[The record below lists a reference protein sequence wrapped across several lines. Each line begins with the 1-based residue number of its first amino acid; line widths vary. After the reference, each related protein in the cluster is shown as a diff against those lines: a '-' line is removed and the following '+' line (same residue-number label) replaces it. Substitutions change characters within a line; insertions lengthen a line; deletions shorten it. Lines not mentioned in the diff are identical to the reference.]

1 MNSNIKHHETVV
13 GIDVGGIVKGYHAV
27 AINGKVILGAKTS
40 TDPAEILAFC
50 LSHQANVVAVDA
62 PCGWSCNGSSREA
75 ERRLLQKRVSC
86 FSTPSAEKA
95 KQSRF
100 YGWVF
105 NGAVL
110 YEKLL
115 SHYALFDGNKTAEMC
130 CIETFPHAV
139 VCALAG
145 SIVTAKSKAVVR
157 RLALENQNYKTDLL
171 SNVDF
176 LDAALCAVSAHYF
189 RANNFQA
196 FGNAEEGF
204 IVIPNG
210 I

>member
-1 MNSNIKHHETVV
+1 MDSNIKHHETVV

-27 AINGKVILGAKTS
+27 AINGQVILGVKTS
-40 TDPAEILAFC
+40 TAPAEIVAFC
-50 LSHQANVVAVDA
+50 LSHQANVVALDA

-75 ERRLLQKRVSC
+75 ERKLLKKRISC

-95 KQSRF
+95 KESSF

-110 YEKLL
+110 YQKLL
-115 SHYALFDGNKTAEMC
+115 SHYALFDGNKTTDMC

-145 SIVTAKSKAVVR
+145 SIVTAKPKSVTR
-157 RLALENQNYKTDLL
+157 RLVLESQNYKTDLL

-176 LDAALCAVSAHYF
+176 LDAALCAVSASHF
-189 RANNFQA
+189 RLNNCQA
-196 FGNAEEGF
+196 FGNTKEGF

>member
-1 MNSNIKHHETVV
+1 MNSHIKHHETVV

-27 AINGKVILGAKTS
+27 AINGQVILGAKAS
-40 TDPAEILAFC
+40 TDPADILAFC

-75 ERRLLQKRVSC
+75 ERGLLRKRVSC

-95 KQSRF
+95 QKSSF

-105 NGAVL
+105 NGAAL
-110 YEKLL
+110 YEKLHN
-115 SHYALFDGNKTAEMC
+115 HYALFDGNKTADMC

-145 SIVTAKSKAVVR
+145 SVVTAKPKAVTR
-157 RLALENQNYKTDLL
+157 RQALESQNYKTDLL
-171 SNVDF
+171 NNVDF
-176 LDAALCAVSAHYF
+176 LDAALCAISANYF
-189 RANNFQA
+189 SKNNFQS
-196 FGNAEEGF
+196 FGNNEEGY